1 MKFLTT
7 KDFNFQNF
15 FDIFNTVMADNGL
28 SRFAGEEESR
38 MVHKLTEHMLEVNKS
53 MNLTAIK
60 EERAVILRHYADS
73 LTVASFLPQNA
84 SVIDVGCGA
93 GFPCLPLAICR
104 PDLRLTAL
112 DSTEKRI
119 RYVAETAQ
127 MLGRTNLTVTKNGF
141 GALPVQR
148 VGMEEACAILR
159 RAYEGGINYFDT
171 ARPYHGGAS
180 ETVVIAESELG
191 NEKTVSAVT
200 EAATIYIPLGDLVD
214 FDKEIARLQKE
225 IDNLQ
230 KEIARAEG
238 KLNNQGFVA
247 KAPAQVIEGER
258 AKLAK
263 YRENLDGVVSALEKM
278 MK

>member
-1 MKFLTT
+1 M
-7 KDFNFQNF
+7 DFQNF

-38 MVHKLTEHMLEVNKS
+38 MFHKLTEHMLEVNKS

-73 LTVASFLPQNA
+73 LTVAPFLPQNA

-127 MLGRTNLTVTKNGF
+127 MLGKTNLTAIAARAEELANTADHRERFDICTARAVA
-141 GALPVQR
+141 ALPVLCELCLPFVR
-148 VGMEEACAILR
+148 VGGSFIAMKAARGEEELNAAESGIKKL
-159 RAYEGGINYFDT
+159 GGQVKRVHHITLHDGDEQDT
-171 ARPYHGGAS
+171 RMLIEIKKISPTPANLPRPYGK
-180 ETVVIAESELG
+180 IC
-191 NEKTVSAVT
+191 KK
-200 EAATIYIPLGDLVD
+200 PL
-214 FDKEIARLQKE
+214 
-225 IDNLQ
+225 
-230 KEIARAEG
+230 
-238 KLNNQGFVA
+238 
-247 KAPAQVIEGER
+247 
-258 AKLAK
+258 
-263 YRENLDGVVSALEKM
+263 
-278 MK
+278 